1 VKIAKATALAH
12 DRQKV
17 TFDPQ
22 HVQPKAQQQHQ
33 KASGS
38 KLKRRVSLGLVVN
51 AETGE
56 VLKSKRHSMRR
67 HTVMN
72 TSETVIR
79 MKKSEAR
86 RVRFYGALGFPV

>member
-1 VKIAKATALAH
+1 MKIAKATALAH
-12 DRQKV
+12 DLQKV

-22 HVQPKAQQQHQ
+22 HAQPKAQQHQ

-38 KLKRRVSLGLVVN
+38 KLNRRVSLGLVVN
-51 AETGE
+51 AETGK

-86 RVRFYGALGFPV
+86 RVRF

>member
-1 VKIAKATALAH
+1 MKIAKATALAH

-22 HVQPKAQQQHQ
+22 HAQPKAQQHQ

-38 KLKRRVSLGLVVN
+38 KLNRRVSLGLVVN

-72 TSETVIR
+72 TSETFIR
-79 MKKSEAR
+79 MKNSEAR
-86 RVRFYGALGFPV
+86 RVCFYGALRYFI